1 MTKQH
6 EGAKVVV
13 TGGTSGIGNAIAAAY
28 AADGASVTVTGRRGS
43 AGEYDLDLSRFTY
56 LQLDVEDAASIDAAC
71 AQIDG
76 CDVLINNAGT
86 SFMSMGLD
94 EWEPDVFAR
103 AVNMHL
109 ISGYRLAKNLKPLLS
124 ASARTGGGVVTSIG
138 SMSSLMGIEAV
149 PGYGAGKTGML
160 GITRAMAVA
169 WGRDNIRANVLAL
182 GLIETPMT
190 EMALQYPELMEPY
203 MARTPLGRIGQTSD
217 ATGPALFLSSAA
229 ALYITGQV
237 LVVDGGF
244 SIQG

>member
-6 EGAKVVV
+6 QGAKVVV
-13 TGGTSGIGNAIAAAY
+13 TGGTSGIGNALATAY
-28 AADGASVTVTGRRGS
+28 AADGADVTVTGRKAS
-43 AGEYDLDLSRFTY
+43 ASDYALDLSQFTY
-56 LQLDVEDAASIDAAC
+56 LQLDVEDDASIDAAC
-71 AQIDG
+71 ASIDA

-86 SFMSMGLD
+86 SMMSMGLD

-109 ISGYRLAKNLKPLLS
+109 ISGYRMAKNLKPLLS
-124 ASARTGGGVVTSIG
+124 KSARTGGGVITSIG
-138 SMSSLMGIEAV
+138 SMSSLLGIEAV

-160 GITRAMAVA
+160 GITRAIAVA
-169 WGRDNIRANVLAL
+169 WGRENIRANVLAL

-190 EMALQYPELMEPY
+190 EMALQYPELLQPY
-203 MARTPLGRIGQTSD
+203 LSRTPLGRIGQVSD
-217 ATGPALFLSSAA
+217 ATGPALFLSSPA

>member
-1 MTKQH
+1 MAQYH
-6 EGAKVVV
+6 AGAHVLI

-28 AADGASVTVTGRRGS
+28 AADGAHVTITGRK
-43 AGEYDLDLSRFTY
+43 AGAADYDADLSDFAY
-56 LQLDVEDAASIDAAC
+56 LQLDVEDAGNIDAAC
-71 AQIDG
+71 ARIEA

-86 SFMSMGLD
+86 SMLSIGLD

-109 ISGYRLAKNLKPLLS
+109 VSGYRMASNLKPLLAKS
-124 ASARTGGGVVTSIG
+124 RRQGGGVITGIG
-138 SMSSLMGIEAV
+138 SMSSMLGIESV

-182 GLIETPMT
+182 GLIDTPMT
-190 EMALQYPELMEPY
+190 AMGLTMPEVVDPY
-203 MARTPLGRIGQTSD
+203 LARTPLGRIGKTSD
-217 ATGPALFLSSAA
+217 CTGPALFLSSPAA
-229 ALYITGQV
+229 SYMTGQV
-237 LVVDGGF
+237 LVIDGGF

>member
-6 EGAKVVV
+6 EGAKIVV

-28 AADGASVTVTGRRGS
+28 AADGASVTITGRRAS
-43 AGEYDLDLSRFTY
+43 AGDYDLDLSEFTY
-56 LQLDVEDAASIDAAC
+56 LQLDVEDDASIDAAC
-71 AQIDG
+71 AGIDG

-86 SFMSMGLD
+86 SMMSMGLD
-94 EWEPDVFAR
+94 EWEPDIFAR

-124 ASARTGGGVVTSIG
+124 QSTRTGGGVITSIG
-138 SMSSLMGIEAV
+138 SMSSLLGIEAV

-160 GITRAMAVA
+160 GITRAIAVA
-169 WGRDNIRANVLAL
+169 WGRENIRANVLAL

-190 EMALQYPELMEPY
+190 EMALQYPDLLQPY
-203 MARTPLGRIGQTSD
+203 VSRTPLGRIGQTSD
-217 ATGPALFLSSAA
+217 AIGPALFLSSPA
-229 ALYITGQV
+229 ALYITGQI